1 MNLNAS
7 PQAYWV
13 CKIHALD
20 KRFQYSKILFKL
32 YFRSPHE
39 KFKKI
44 SLNNSTIAIKKIMM
58 EKLNSGSEMST
69 LINTFYEINS
79 LHTKKVFIKK
89 YLKSV
94 LTNKN

>member
-1 MNLNAS
+1 MHHLKHIGYAK
-7 PQAYWV
+7 YM
-13 CKIHALD
+13 D
-20 KRFQYSKILFKL
+20 KRFQYSKILNSTSEVS
-32 YFRSPHE
+32 SPHE

-44 SLNNSTIAIKKIMM
+44 SLNNSTIAIKNIMM
-58 EKLNSGSEMST
+58 DRLNSGSEMST

>member
-1 MNLNAS
+1 M
-7 PQAYWV
+7 
-13 CKIHALD
+13 D
-20 KRFQYSKILFKL
+20 KRFQYSKIFD
-32 YFRSPHE
+32 FRSRHE

-58 EKLNSGSEMST
+58 DKLNSCSEMST

-89 YLKSV
+89 
-94 LTNKN
+94 

>member
-1 MNLNAS
+1 MM
-7 PQAYWV
+7 
-13 CKIHALD
+13 D
-20 KRFQYSKILFKL
+20 KR
-32 YFRSPHE
+32 
-39 KFKKI
+39 
-44 SLNNSTIAIKKIMM
+44 
-58 EKLNSGSEMST
+58 NSGSEMST